1 MEKKIKKNTNK
12 CDLVFSN
19 QYSTDSKHFY
29 KCYDFLKGYN
39 CEVDSYSAFFNNGGF
54 ENTEME
60 EELDKHQIGKV
71 YVVGIALDY
80 CVFYSA
86 MDSQK
91 LGKYFFRYGC
101 KNLPDFIS

>member
-1 MEKKIKKNTNK
+1 MDAKNLYN
-12 CDLVFSN
+12 
-19 QYSTDSKHFY
+19 
-29 KCYDFLKGYN
+29 CYNFLKGYN
-39 CEVDSYSAFFNNGGF
+39 FEVDSYSAFFNNGGF

-60 EELDKHQIGKV
+60 AELDKNEIGKV

-91 LGKYFFRYGC
+91 LGKDLFRYGC
-101 KNLPDFIS
+101 KTLPDFIF